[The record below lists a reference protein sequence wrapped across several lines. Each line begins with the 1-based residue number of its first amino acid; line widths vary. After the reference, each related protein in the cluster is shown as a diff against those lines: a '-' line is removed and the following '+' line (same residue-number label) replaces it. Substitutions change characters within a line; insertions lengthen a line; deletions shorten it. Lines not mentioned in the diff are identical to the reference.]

1 MSRLVSIIV
10 NCYNGEKYLKK
21 TLESIQNQ
29 RYENWEL
36 IFWDNQSKDQSKDI
50 FESFND
56 TRFKY
61 FYADEHTPL
70 YEARTLACK
79 KSNGDFIAFLDCD
92 DWWYEDFLSAREVFF
107 SNPKYKFSFSKFH
120 YFFEKSNK
128 FEINSKKELPN
139 GKVYDS
145 LSKDYLVAISSLI
158 IKKDLLQR
166 INFFNAEFNIIG
178 DFDAVMKMSKI
189 EEAYAI
195 QEPLLCIRIHG
206 QNFSDKHR
214 KMFFKEFKK
223 WYNCQIRDEF
233 FNRNKIYF
241 IKKLLHL
248 YIVSLT
254 PKFIKDLL
262 KKK

>member
-120 YFFEKSNK
+120 YFFEK
-128 FEINSKKELPN
+128 
-139 GKVYDS
+139 V
-145 LSKDYLVAISSLI
+145 
-158 IKKDLLQR
+158 IK
-166 INFFNAEFNIIG
+166 I
-178 DFDAVMKMSKI
+178 
-189 EEAYAI
+189 
-195 QEPLLCIRIHG
+195 
-206 QNFSDKHR
+206 
-214 KMFFKEFKK
+214 
-223 WYNCQIRDEF
+223 
-233 FNRNKIYF
+233 
-241 IKKLLHL
+241 
-248 YIVSLT
+248 
-254 PKFIKDLL
+254 
-262 KKK
+262 